1 MHEAIVEIFSTLA
14 KHLVTDGNTIMI
26 AGGSNLLQFSAI
38 ALILVFLAA
47 RIAKKKYG
55 SLFKSFNAESA
66 LANNCVSG
74 RFFERQHIPALKP
87 CPNCAEQLPLSS
99 LICEKCD
106 YNFLAARPGHG
117 QKLLP
122 SPEPMTH
129 EVSKQTFASARL

>member
-1 MHEAIVEIFSTLA
+1 MQEAIMEIFSTLA
-14 KHLVTDGNTIMI
+14 KQVVTDGNTIMI
-26 AGGSNLLQFSAI
+26 AGGLNLLHFSAI
-38 ALILVFLAA
+38 GLILVFLAA

-55 SLFKSFNAESA
+55 SLFKSFKAEST

-87 CPNCAEQLPLSS
+87 CPNCAKQLPLSA

-129 EVSKQTFASARL
+129 EIPNQSLASVGL